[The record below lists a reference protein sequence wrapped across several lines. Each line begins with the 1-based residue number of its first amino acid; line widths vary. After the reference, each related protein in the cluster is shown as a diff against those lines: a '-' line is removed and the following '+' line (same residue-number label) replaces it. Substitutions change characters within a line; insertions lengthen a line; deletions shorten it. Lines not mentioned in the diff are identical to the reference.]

1 MSCLLLIARV
11 FALPLTI
18 LLCDRLQFLNLN
30 GKYWDVLWIALLL
43 GFVNIIVRPLVMVI
57 IMLVSLPFLLILR
70 LPRLLMQV
78 LGSFGLMFVTNV
90 IMLWLV
96 CKLLGV
102 PLSSAWLAS
111 LVITVGSVFASFSG
125 IDNVPGGS
133 FPGGQAN
140 AQKAKED
147 AIDI

>member
-1 MSCLLLIARV
+1 
-11 FALPLTI
+11 LTI

-102 PLSSAWLAS
+102 PLTSAWLAS

-133 FPGGQAN
+133 FSGGQAN
-140 AQKAKED
+140 AQKAKDD

>member
-1 MSCLLLIARV
+1 MSCLLLITRV

-18 LLCDRLQFLNLN
+18 LLCDRLHFLMLKGN
-30 GKYWDVLWIALLL
+30 YWDVLWITLLL
-43 GFVNIIVRPLVMVI
+43 GFVNIMVRPLVMVI
-57 IMLVSLPFLLILR
+57 IMLASLPFLLILR

-96 CKLLGV
+96 CKVLGV
-102 PLSSAWLAS
+102 PLTSPWLAS
-111 LVITVGSVFASFSG
+111 LVITVGSVVASFSG
-125 IDNVPGGS
+125 VDHPPGGS
-133 FPGGQAN
+133 FPGGA
-140 AQKAKED
+140 AKQPKDD

>member
-1 MSCLLLIARV
+1 MSCLLLLARV

-18 LLCDRLQFLNLN
+18 LLCDRLQLLNLRGN
-30 GKYWDVLWIALLL
+30 YWDVLWIALLL
-43 GFVNIIVRPLVMVI
+43 GVVNIIVRPLVMVI

-70 LPRLLMQV
+70 LPRLVTQL

-90 IMLWLV
+90 MMLWLV

-102 PLSSAWLAS
+102 PLTSPWLAS
-111 LVITVGSVFASFSG
+111 LVITVGSVVASFSG
-125 IDNVPGGS
+125 VDTPRGGAS
-133 FPGGQAN
+133 PGGQAK
-140 AQKAKED
+140 QSKDD

>member
-1 MSCLLLIARV
+1 
-11 FALPLTI
+11 LTI
-18 LLCDRLQFLNLN
+18 LLCDRLQFLNLKGN
-30 GKYWDVLWIALLL
+30 YWDVLWIALLL

-102 PLSSAWLAS
+102 PLTSAWLAS

-133 FPGGQAN
+133 FSGGQAN
-140 AQKAKED
+140 AQKAKDD

>member
-1 MSCLLLIARV
+1 MNLIFQIARV
-11 FALPLTI
+11 FALPLAI
-18 LLCDRLQFLNLN
+18 LLCDRLRLLDLRGN
-30 GKYWDVLWIALLL
+30 YWDVLWIALLL

-70 LPRLLMQV
+70 LPRLFTQV

-102 PLSSAWLAS
+102 PLSSPWLAS
-111 LVITVGSVFASFSG
+111 LIISVGSVVASFSALDKSQAG
-125 IDNVPGGS
+125 TMPGG
-133 FPGGQAN
+133 PAR
-140 AQKAKED
+140 KPKDD

>member
-1 MSCLLLIARV
+1 M
-11 FALPLTI
+11 TI
-18 LLCDRLQFLNLN
+18 LLCDRLQFLNLKGN
-30 GKYWDVLWIALLL
+30 YWDVLWIALLL

-102 PLSSAWLAS
+102 PLTSAWLAS

-133 FPGGQAN
+133 FSGGQAN
-140 AQKAKED
+140 AQKAKDD

>member
-18 LLCDRLQFLNLN
+18 LLCDRLHFLNLRGN
-30 GKYWDVLWIALLL
+30 YWDVLWIALLL

-102 PLSSAWLAS
+102 PLMSPWLAWLATIGGGA
-111 LVITVGSVFASFSG
+111 LVMLLFWLWSWPKRRDMAQRLEAS
-125 IDNVPGGS
+125 D
-133 FPGGQAN
+133 A
-140 AQKAKED
+140 AKGH
-147 AIDI
+147 

>member
-18 LLCDRLQFLNLN
+18 LLCDRLQLLNLRGN
-30 GKYWDVLWIALLL
+30 YWDVLWIALLL
-43 GFVNIIVRPLVMVI
+43 GVVNIIVRPLVMVI

-70 LPRLLMQV
+70 LPRLLTQL

-90 IMLWLV
+90 LMLWLV

-102 PLSSAWLAS
+102 PLTSPWLAS
-111 LVITVGSVFASFSG
+111 LVITVGSVVASFSAV
-125 IDNVPGGS
+125 DTPSGGT
-133 FPGGQAN
+133 FPGGQAK
-140 AQKAKED
+140 QPKED